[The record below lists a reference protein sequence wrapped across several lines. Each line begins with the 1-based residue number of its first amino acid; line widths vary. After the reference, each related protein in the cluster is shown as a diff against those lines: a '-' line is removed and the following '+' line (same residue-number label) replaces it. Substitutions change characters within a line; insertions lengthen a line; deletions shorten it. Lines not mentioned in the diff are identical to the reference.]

1 MANTALTSQS
11 SSLPDYKRLLEEIGK
26 KIEASKEKL
35 HLHAESDHSDEQV
48 PVQTPAVPDYEAL
61 RNGLVERW
69 KDFAENNSLGA
80 TIEMLCYADV
90 LLARLAVLT
99 EYMRIKESED
109 DETNGVKKLDKARMQ
124 LPAYDDGVVR
134 LERVLQT
141 SRRTL
146 KDVQPF
152 HAWDARLSDI
162 AMDTVSR
169 ERFEH
174 QLAEYQSR
182 VKDEDYQGW
191 QTVYE
196 MRIKLQ
202 KRLMAEAGRTAQV
215 VSLVIYLVLDS
226 GAFYAGNRSW
236 TTASQKRYSEVQKR
250 YMKIAMAVFGGMTLL
265 VPMLIMVLHPGIIT
279 VLVTTSV
286 SVLTVAVT
294 LAAIVKEADAKD
306 IVLATLAYAAV
317 LVVFVGASGPSSGT
331 SASDG
336 STQGSRLSN
345 GKVGGIVVGSIFGT
359 LMLLWTAVGLWFAYS
374 LGEVGLDQDPLQ
386 MTIERID
393 QWRLHDMKVKQKW
406 EEEKGT
412 AQKAPL
418 PPLVARRRVRDFD
431 VDDAERGEGAR
442 EVVIEEPTTHAQPR
456 EGHDDEDFQGARAE
470 SV

>member
-1 MANTALTSQS
+1 
-11 SSLPDYKRLLEEIGK
+11 
-26 KIEASKEKL
+26 
-35 HLHAESDHSDEQV
+35 
-48 PVQTPAVPDYEAL
+48 
-61 RNGLVERW
+61 
-69 KDFAENNSLGA
+69 
-80 TIEMLCYADV
+80 
-90 LLARLAVLT
+90 
-99 EYMRIKESED
+99 
-109 DETNGVKKLDKARMQ
+109 
-124 LPAYDDGVVR
+124 
-134 LERVLQT
+134 
-141 SRRTL
+141 
-146 KDVQPF
+146 
-152 HAWDARLSDI
+152 
-162 AMDTVSR
+162 MDTVSR

-196 MRIKLQ
+196 MQIKLQ

>member
-196 MRIKLQ
+196 MQIKLQ

-345 GKVGGIVVGSIFGT
+345 GKS
-359 LMLLWTAVGLWFAYS
+359 
-374 LGEVGLDQDPLQ
+374 GEVGLDQDPLQ